1 MKNNPDFIDNLD
13 GNSMANAL
21 KEVLEN
27 LSSKPVSNIDIE
39 NKIDE
44 VRIATAYFSP
54 EGFSRISS
62 MIKNIPSIKLMLGSD
77 PIADNERWQK
87 KLNESEKKFF
97 KRKFKE
103 KLKSQEDSLR
113 LERNHIPFSKSS
125 RSSLRQLVDSLKA
138 GNMQVRRYEENFL
151 HAKAYIF
158 TPKKINQM
166 I

>member
-54 EGFSRISS
+54 EEFSSISS
-62 MIKNIPSIKLMLGSD
+62 MIKNIPSIKLMLD
-77 PIADNERWQK
+77 
-87 KLNESEKKFF
+87 
-97 KRKFKE
+97 
-103 KLKSQEDSLR
+103 
-113 LERNHIPFSKSS
+113 
-125 RSSLRQLVDSLKA
+125 
-138 GNMQVRRYEENFL
+138 
-151 HAKAYIF
+151 
-158 TPKKINQM
+158 
-166 I
+166 

>member
-1 MKNNPDFIDNLD
+1 MQNKPDFIDNLD
-13 GNSMANAL
+13 GNSMAKAL

-77 PIADNERWQK
+77 PIADN
-87 KLNESEKKFF
+87 
-97 KRKFKE
+97 
-103 KLKSQEDSLR
+103 D
-113 LERNHIPFSKSS
+113 
-125 RSSLRQLVDSLKA
+125 A
-138 GNMQVRRYEENFL
+138 GKNLMKV
-151 HAKAYIF
+151 
-158 TPKKINQM
+158 KINF
-166 I
+166 